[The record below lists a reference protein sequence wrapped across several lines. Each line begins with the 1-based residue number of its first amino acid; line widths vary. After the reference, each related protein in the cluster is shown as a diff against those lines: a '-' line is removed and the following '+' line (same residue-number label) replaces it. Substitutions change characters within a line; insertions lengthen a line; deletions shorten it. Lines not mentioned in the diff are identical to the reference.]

1 VSAATN
7 EELLTAKE
15 GACACCEPE
24 AVAKVKKA
32 LAEDGIAPVGAYN
45 APRMPRA

>member
-1 VSAATN
+1 MSAAKH

-15 GACACCEPE
+15 GACARCEPE

-32 LAEDGIAPVGAYN
+32 LERIMRRGC
-45 APRMPRA
+45 RAH